1 MHIPIMLSYYYC
13 KGVRERKFKAHLNP
27 VVAEYRKKRI
37 KKHKEKKDKNINQF
51 AQRSMN
57 M

>member
-27 VVAEYRKKRI
+27 VVAEYRKK
-37 KKHKEKKDKNINQF
+37 KE
-51 AQRSMN
+51 
-57 M
+57 